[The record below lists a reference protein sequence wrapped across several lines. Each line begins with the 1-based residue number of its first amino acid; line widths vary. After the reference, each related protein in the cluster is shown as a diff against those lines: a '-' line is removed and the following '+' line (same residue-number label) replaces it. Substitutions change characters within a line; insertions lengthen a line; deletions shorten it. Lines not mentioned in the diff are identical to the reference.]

1 MLNDLLIVKRMKP
14 ELVKTIIRNVF
25 LGVFTMMILLS
36 FNSCATKAK
45 FVTSTVVPAA
55 RGDVKVKKNNNNN
68 YAIEIE
74 ISNLAE
80 VERLQPQ
87 KQVYVVWLITEQ
99 DETKNLGQIVSASS
113 TFSDNLKASFKAVS
127 VNKPT
132 KIFIT
137 AENNGIAVYPGGQ
150 VILTTNRF

>member
-1 MLNDLLIVKRMKP
+1 MKP
-14 ELVKTIIRNVF
+14 VSVNTIIRNVF

-68 YAIEIE
+68 YVIEIE

-137 AENNGIAVYPGGQ
+137 AENNGTAVYPGGQ